1 VSKAYWVNTF
11 REISDPE
18 KVERYAASAGQVMR
32 DHGGRFLARGNP
44 AAVFEAALPL
54 RITIIEFPSVDAAV
68 SAYESEAYQEALRVL
83 DGGAVRDI
91 RIITSAE
98 E

>member
-1 VSKAYWVNTF
+1 
-11 REISDPE
+11 
-18 KVERYAASAGQVMR
+18 
-32 DHGGRFLARGNP
+32 
-44 AAVFEAALPL
+44 VFEAALPL